1 MKQLNS
7 LVNNTILKIIK
18 IITFRKLESTILK
31 YFIPPIIF
39 IISQKIETMY
49 KVYGFSKTFNLLN
62 IKRKKLFYQHKLH
75 LNHNS
80 IEKRMISELNTN
92 GIATANIYMIFFRM
106 KIY

>member
-1 MKQLNS
+1 
-7 LVNNTILKIIK
+7 
-18 IITFRKLESTILK
+18 
-31 YFIPPIIF
+31 
-39 IISQKIETMY
+39 MY

-92 GIATANIYMIFFRM
+92 GIATANIYDFIPENNMIKDFLDYR
-106 KIY
+106 